1 MKMLKMSRNDE
12 VRDFAVVESPVLS
25 AAFQD
30 SQVMRFVIQ
39 SRDEKEPLA
48 VFFKMRI
55 TPNDAC
61 CDGTLARLPDQ
72 LYALRTVICSIANHD
87 RPQTLP

>member
-61 CDGTLARLPDQ
+61 PDQ
-72 LYALRTVICSIANHD
+72 LYTLRTVICSIANHD